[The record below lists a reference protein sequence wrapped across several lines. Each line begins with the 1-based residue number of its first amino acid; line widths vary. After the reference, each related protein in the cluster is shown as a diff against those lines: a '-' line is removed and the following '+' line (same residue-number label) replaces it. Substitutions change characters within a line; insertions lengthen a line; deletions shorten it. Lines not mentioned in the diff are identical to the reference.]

1 MDRNDSSRPDGR
13 QDSSDAIQEAKRNEN
28 PIKRRKGFVACE
40 NDQIATQEY
49 IEQFF
54 ESDAGKRLCAAIK
67 RYISGK
73 LWNKSRVD
81 DVYQDVLL
89 ATVKNVKKG
98 KIYESGLR
106 PYMF

>member
-1 MDRNDSSRPDGR
+1 MDRKDSSRPDCR
-13 QDSSDAIQEAKRNEN
+13 QDSSDAIQYAKRNDEN
-28 PIKRRKGFVACE
+28 PVTRRKGFVGCE
-40 NDQIATQEY
+40 DDQIATQEY
-49 IEQFF
+49 VEQFF
-54 ESDAGKRLCAAIK
+54 ESDAGKRLCGALK

-98 KIYESGLR
+98 
-106 PYMF
+106 